1 MQESHEDI
9 TPLPNIKSVEEPNFF
24 SLPESEDNEE
34 EVDEM
39 KKVDL
44 VYEDLKSFLKRQ
56 EIPTDYKNT
65 EIFDMATI
73 SLYSKN
79 YKQAMMLI
87 QNELITRGIK
97 CTFSIKASN
106 NKEADQK
113 FSVAVNLICKYLQI
127 KDLPSSGILH

>member
-1 MQESHEDI
+1 
-9 TPLPNIKSVEEPNFF
+9 
-24 SLPESEDNEE
+24 
-34 EVDEM
+34 
-39 KKVDL
+39 
-44 VYEDLKSFLKRQ
+44 
-56 EIPTDYKNT
+56 
-65 EIFDMATI
+65 
-73 SLYSKN
+73 
-79 YKQAMMLI
+79 MLI